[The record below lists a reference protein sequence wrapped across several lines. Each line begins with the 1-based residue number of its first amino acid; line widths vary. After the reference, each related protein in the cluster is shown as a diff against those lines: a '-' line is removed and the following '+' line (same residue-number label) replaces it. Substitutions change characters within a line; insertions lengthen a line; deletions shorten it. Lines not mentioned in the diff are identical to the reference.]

1 MDVTQ
6 TERRVRPVVA
16 GERRDGSG
24 STDVVD
30 RTTDEVFA
38 TVATGDATT
47 LASAVAAASGAV
59 PTDLETAV
67 IQRANWSGAIA
78 SGIRDRSD
86 ELADA
91 LVREAGVPITSAR
104 DEAATA
110 ARQFDR
116 VADVL
121 RSLTGAYRT
130 WTTARGPGTTP
141 RRRGPAR
148 SRAVSSVRSSPAGD
162 SGSAARAR
170 PRRRQRRR
178 GDGPGSDAG
187 RRVDTDR
194 TRPRTR
200 PRGAVGFVPLVAEAD
215 GHARTVSRGP
225 TPYRRRGFGGPSV
238 CWTMR

>member
-141 RRRGPAR
+141 SSPR
-148 SRAVSSVRSSPAGD
+148 SRSESCSVV
-162 SGSAARAR
+162 R
-170 PRRRQRRR
+170 PFEPRWRQRLC
-178 GDGPGSDAG
+178 SS
-187 RRVDTDR
+187 
-194 TRPRTR
+194 RP
-200 PRGAVGFVPLVAEAD
+200 
-215 GHARTVSRGP
+215 
-225 TPYRRRGFGGPSV
+225 PSAPATAS
-238 CWTMR
+238 W